1 MKVRLITPGFSANL
15 VDYSAVKFPVK
26 VEAKKYKNRLGQV
39 CAFWVTQ
46 DEIKRIGGVIK
57 SQEAVGDNSFLF
69 SISMGEVE

>member
-1 MKVRLITPGFSANL
+1 MKVKLIKPGFSANL